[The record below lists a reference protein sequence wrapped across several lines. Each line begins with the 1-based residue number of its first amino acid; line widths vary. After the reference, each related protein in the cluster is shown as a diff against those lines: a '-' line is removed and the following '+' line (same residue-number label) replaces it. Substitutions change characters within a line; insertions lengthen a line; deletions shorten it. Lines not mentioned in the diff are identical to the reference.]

1 MQVQEAIT
9 LLSNLPDYLEVTLV
23 FDKTLTPSEPYTPV
37 PTQPMWVNV
46 PNYVAH
52 VTCKTLQ

>member
-1 MQVQEAIT
+1 MKVAEAIT
-9 LLSNLPDYLEVTLV
+9 LLSSLPVYLEVTLV
-23 FDKTLTPSEPYTPV
+23 FDKTLVPSEPYTPV
-37 PTQPMWVNV
+37 PIQPMWVNV